1 MCVVDPDAGWKITL
15 TSEDTSVGD
24 IRERIY
30 TIDGRWQCDPEWKC
44 IPFRRDHFTAS
55 RRQQHPVERAPNR
68 YVLEI
73 YLPMGHGYIFM
84 SLYSIGLC
92 SFFCVVCVRAC
103 VMLRIMCRKIQCQG
117 CARWYFVCT
126 RQPVACREFAVFMYS
141 WNGVLNIQ
149 DWSGQNVFVQPGQSS
164 SSNDALN
171 CSLKSNEWYIKWYSL

>member
-1 MCVVDPDAGWKITL
+1 MCADAGWKITL

-92 SFFCVVCVRAC
+92 FFLLCCVYAC
-103 VMLRIMCRKIQCQG
+103 VCYVANNVQKNTVPGVRSLVLCMYAPTSGVPRICSIH
-117 CARWYFVCT
+117 
-126 RQPVACREFAVFMYS
+126 VFMK
-141 WNGVLNIQ
+141 
-149 DWSGQNVFVQPGQSS
+149 WSVKYTR
-164 SSNDALN
+164 
-171 CSLKSNEWYIKWYSL
+171 LKRSECICATGAIIIFKRCT